1 VGTIVPGLNDAE
13 IARLAAAGRTEF
25 VERGKVVPLDG
36 PTAAIVVDGCWRV
49 FRNAA
54 FARDVTLFLAKRGD
68 VLAPGTLFGQR
79 GGESGAQ
86 ALGAASIVLVAAE
99 TFARVAGEEATL
111 YLSLARNV
119 AHRTAQVQAKLE
131 RFSRAPA
138 EACVA
143 AALLELC
150 DDFGIPV
157 DGGHRLELPLS
168 QADLARLA
176 GTTRET
182 TSTAIAAFARN
193 GTIRG
198 SRLRDLTIVDAPA
211 LARAAEAFV

>member
-1 VGTIVPGLNDAE
+1 MPGLNDDE
-13 IARLAAAGRTEF
+13 IARLAEAGRTER

-36 PTAAIVVDGCWRV
+36 PTAAIVIDGCWRV

-86 ALGAASIVLVAAE
+86 AIGASSIALLAADVFE
-99 TFARVAGEEATL
+99 RIAGDDAAL
-111 YLSLARNV
+111 YLSLARNI

-157 DGGHRLELPLS
+157 AGGGHRLELPLS
-168 QADLARLA
+168 QTDLARLA

-182 TSTAIAAFARN
+182 ASTAMAAFARRGLVRGRLN
-193 GTIRG
+193 GLVIA
-198 SRLRDLTIVDAPA
+198 DAPGLTA
-211 LARAAEAFV
+211 AAETFV